1 MEVKLTYSEIH
12 QFEVVYNLMR
22 FHRCCVATTT
32 DTHGTFLSLRKVPYV
47 LLHLIPFPPP
57 SGSCQ
62 PLTCFVS
69 FAFSRLYKWNG
80 TVCSICSFC
89 IWLLL
94 HYGRHLDV
102 HLFIHVVGSVS
113 SLFLFIDEWS
123 FVIRSTAIC
132 TSMYLSVDGIFGF
145 FPVLGCFMIK
155 AAKNIC
161 L

>member
-1 MEVKLTYSEIH
+1 
-12 QFEVVYNLMR
+12 MR

-32 DTHGTFLSLRKVPYV
+32 DTYGTFLSLRKVPYV

-102 HLFIHVVGSVS
+102 HLFIHVVGSIS
-113 SLFLFIDEWS
+113 SLMLLD
-123 FVIRSTAIC
+123 
-132 TSMYLSVDGIFGF
+132 LSVVCSFLLMSGHLLHR
-145 FPVLGCFMIK
+145 VLQFAHPC
-155 AAKNIC
+155 IC
-161 L
+161 QLMGYLGSFQF